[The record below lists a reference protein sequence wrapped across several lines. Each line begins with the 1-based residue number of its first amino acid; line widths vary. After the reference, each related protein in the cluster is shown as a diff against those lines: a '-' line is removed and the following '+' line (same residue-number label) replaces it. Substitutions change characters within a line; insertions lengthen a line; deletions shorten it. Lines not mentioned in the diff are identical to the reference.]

1 MKTKRF
7 LLTTAAIT
15 LLFTVLSGQQRDS
28 SAGYGGFRGSYFV
41 FWNLENFF
49 DTKSDI
55 VSAQPEKESH
65 QSEIGGALQEFSAFG
80 KMRWGRRRFVAKR
93 DAIAKTIMDMGE
105 GSFPLF
111 VGVAEIEN
119 RYVLNS
125 LIYDSPLS
133 FGRYWIIH
141 KDSPDSRGIDV
152 ALLYR
157 RDLFRVLSTDFIRVV
172 LPDTARTTRDILY
185 ARGVVDNLDTL
196 HIFINHWPSKFGG
209 EKLSRPAREA
219 AAYALKRVCDS
230 ILDVNSMANIIV
242 AGDFN
247 DTPDSEPMKLL
258 SRLVNLAGRFHSDKQ
273 GTIKYRGVWE
283 LIDQILVSE
292 NLLNKDEPV
301 YTEPSNFSIFNA
313 SYLLERDKAFTG
325 FKPKRTYIGPRYNGG
340 ISDHLPVRLLIYF
353 YTFAQCM

>member
-1 MKTKRF
+1 MKTKRL
-7 LLTTAAIT
+7 LLTIAAIT

-28 SAGYGGFRGSYFV
+28 STGSGGFRGSYFV

-49 DTKSDI
+49 DTKSE
-55 VSAQPEKESH
+55 VGSVQPEKEST
-65 QSEIGGALQEFSAFG
+65 QSEKGSALQEFSAFG
-80 KMRWGRRRFVAKR
+80 KMRWGRRRFVVKR

-111 VGVAEIEN
+111 VGVAEVEN

-133 FGRYWIIH
+133 FARYGIIH
-141 KDSPDSRGIDV
+141 KDSPDIRGIDV

-157 RDLFRVLSTDFIRVV
+157 RDIFRPLSTRFIEVA
-172 LPDTARTTRDILY
+172 LPDTTRKTRDILY
-185 ARGVVDNLDTL
+185 TKGVVDNLDTL

-230 ILDVNSMANIIV
+230 LLDINSRANIIV

-247 DTPDSEPMKLL
+247 DTPDSETMKMF
-258 SRLVNLAGRFHSDKQ
+258 SGLVNLAGRRHENRE

-292 NLLNKDEPV
+292 NLLCSDEPLFTDV
-301 YTEPSNFSIFNA
+301 SHFSIFKA
-313 SYLLERDKAFTG
+313 PYLLERDKAFTG
-325 FKPKRTYIGPRYNGG
+325 LKPKRTYIGPRYNGG
-340 ISDHLPVRLLIYF
+340 VSDHLPVRLLIYF
-353 YTFAQCM
+353 YTFAPCM